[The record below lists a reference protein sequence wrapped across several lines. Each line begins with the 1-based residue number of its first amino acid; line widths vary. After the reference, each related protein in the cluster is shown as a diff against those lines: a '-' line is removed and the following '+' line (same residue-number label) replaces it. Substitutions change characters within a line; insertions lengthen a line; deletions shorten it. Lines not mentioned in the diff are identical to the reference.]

1 MRKTFKIS
9 HNIEITDETLHQ
21 GQYYWWCTGTSRPFK
36 PSREGWRNANQS
48 ISESSEVRL
57 IRMTRRPW
65 PHHCCLFPDLNG
77 AAECFHSTSAAQS
90 SNGQS
95 FPIYKCTWEQQILVT
110 VWLHFKHQYLHDN
123 IVYPNTF
130 TIRYNCHSPI
140 LHRVSFPPWDTEK
153 KQKLDESVSQ
163 KAPEFGI
170 KWLLLFDL
178 LVCKA
183 NCIIHAIRT
192 YCYM

>member
-21 GQYYWWCTGTSRPFK
+21 VQYYWWCTGTSRPLK

-57 IRMTRRPW
+57 IRMTQRPW

-90 SNGQS
+90 SNGQFSNLQMYLRAANISDGMAS
-95 FPIYKCTWEQQILVT
+95 FQASTSARQHCLSQYIYYKIQLSLPDPPQRFISSM
-110 VWLHFKHQYLHDN
+110 
-123 IVYPNTF
+123 
-130 TIRYNCHSPI
+130 R
-140 LHRVSFPPWDTEK
+140 HRK
-153 KQKLDESVSQ
+153 KKKKLDESVSQ

-170 KWLLLFDL
+170 KWVLSDL

-183 NCIIHAIRT
+183 NCITHAIRT